1 MDKVIFDKVQKQLTK
16 VPVYVVDKLMA
27 WAMSVE
33 MKGLREV
40 RKIPG
45 YHDEPLKGQRQGE
58 RSIRLTKAYRA
69 IYTESHDGT
78 VNLIILEEVNKHE
91 Y

>member
-1 MDKVIFDKVQKQLTK
+1 MDKVVFDKVHKQLK
-16 VPVYVVDKLMA
+16 RVPDYVVDKLLA

-45 YHDEPLKGQRQGE
+45 YHDEPLKGPRQGQ
-58 RSIRLTKAYRA
+58 RSIRLTKSYRA
-69 IYTESHDGT
+69 IYEEEHDGT
-78 VNLIILEEVNKHE
+78 VNLVILEEVNHHD

>member
-1 MDKVIFDKVQKQLTK
+1 MDKVVFDKVQKQLSK
-16 VPVYVVDKLMA
+16 VPSYVVDKLMA
-27 WAMSVE
+27 WALSVE

-45 YHDEPLKGQRQGE
+45 YHDEPLKGQRQGQ

-69 IYTESHDGT
+69 IYSEDHDGT